1 MNKTFIKIGAVLAL
15 IAMLIFVIPFGLPA
29 QYRVLRTVTI
39 NAPPAAIHPSVNT
52 LQEWPEWSAWTTE
65 KYPDLKNTYA
75 GPESGVGAINEFEGE
90 SLGGG
95 GKFEVT
101 KSHPDEGIE
110 YKLEFHQGSATYPS
124 TGGIKYAK
132 DGDGTKVTWTNEGEL
147 GWNPIS
153 RWCNA
158 FGLMDAAMGP
168 DFETGLANLKKKV
181 EAEVAAAEK
190 APVPEKEPT
199 EPPPAEPPASEPAA
213 EKPAAPPSSAP
224 TFGWA
229 GR

>member
-15 IAMLIFVIPFGLPA
+15 IAMAIFVIPFGLPA
-29 QYRVLRTVTI
+29 QYRVARTVTI

-52 LQEWPEWSAWTTE
+52 LQEWPEWSAWTTK

-75 GPESGVGAINEFEGE
+75 GPEAGVGAINEFAAE

-110 YKLEFHQGSATYPS
+110 YKLEFHQGDATYPS

-132 DGDGTKVTWTNEGEL
+132 EGAGTKVTWTNEGEL
-147 GWNPIS
+147 GLNPIN
-153 RWCNA
+153 RWCNV

-181 EAEVAAAEK
+181 EDELAAAATKPAGE
-190 APVPEKEPT
+190 
-199 EPPPAEPPASEPAA
+199 PAE
-213 EKPAAPPSSAP
+213 EKPADAPAE
-224 TFGWA
+224 
-229 GR
+229 

>member
-29 QYRVLRTVTI
+29 QYRVVRTVTI

-52 LQEWPEWSAWTTE
+52 LQEWPEWSAWTTK

-75 GPESGVGAINEFEGE
+75 GPEAGVGAINEFAAE

-110 YKLEFHQGSATYPS
+110 YKLEFHQGDTIYPS

-132 DGDGTKVTWTNEGEL
+132 DGEGTKVTWTNEGEL
-147 GWNPIS
+147 GLNPIS
-153 RWCNA
+153 RWCNV

-181 EAEVAAAEK
+181 EDEVAAAK
-190 APVPEKEPT
+190 
-199 EPPPAEPPASEPAA
+199 EPAA
-213 EKPAAPPSSAP
+213 EQPAEKPMPPAE
-224 TFGWA
+224 
-229 GR
+229 

>member
-39 NAPPAAIHPSVNT
+39 NAPPAAIHSSVNT

-132 DGDGTKVTWTNEGEL
+132 DGDGTKVPG
-147 GWNPIS
+147 PMKAS
-153 RWCNA
+153 RLEPHQLLVQRLWLDGCRH
-158 FGLMDAAMGP
+158 GP
-168 DFETGLANLKKKV
+168 RLLKR
-181 EAEVAAAEK
+181 AS
-190 APVPEKEPT
+190 PT
-199 EPPPAEPPASEPAA
+199 
-213 EKPAAPPSSAP
+213 
-224 TFGWA
+224 
-229 GR
+229 